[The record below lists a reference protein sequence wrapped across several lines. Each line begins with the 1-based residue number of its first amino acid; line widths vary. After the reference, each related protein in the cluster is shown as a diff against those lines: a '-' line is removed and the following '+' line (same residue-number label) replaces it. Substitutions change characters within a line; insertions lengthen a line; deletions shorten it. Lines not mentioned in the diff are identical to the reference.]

1 MLNYVSSQWPFEEDV
16 VVTCL
21 SEEILRG
28 AEEFQTCV
36 GVYPVWLPSLNLLE
50 AAAWALDISVG
61 RPPII
66 GSSEVGKGL
75 EDPEASVALGSVGHR
90 RPRTGLISADSSYKM

>member
-1 MLNYVSSQWPFEEDV
+1 MCPPSGPLRKMWLLHACQKRYCEAWKSFRLVWVYTQW
-16 VVTCL
+16 
-21 SEEILRG
+21 
-28 AEEFQTCV
+28 
-36 GVYPVWLPSLNLLE
+36 WLPSLNLLE